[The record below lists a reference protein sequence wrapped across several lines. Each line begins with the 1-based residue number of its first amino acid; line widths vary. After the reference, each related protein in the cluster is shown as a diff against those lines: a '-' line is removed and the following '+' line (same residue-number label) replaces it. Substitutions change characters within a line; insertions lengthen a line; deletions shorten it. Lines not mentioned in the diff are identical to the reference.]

1 MSHLDDN
8 FLLYKEEKLDSISN
22 SLNREY
28 PEICEE
34 LALTQIEVQLQ
45 LLGAAVCRI
54 EEEGLIGLALQA
66 FDVNENL
73 SPLKISLFPLTAKS
87 KNSRSWFGAI
97 PWDFYARLYVEEIP
111 ELDEYTSDEKMD
123 ELFYA
128 VFSTHQKGGA
138 DLVTFLLNSLRKD
151 YGLQLT
157 LCARIDD

>member
-1 MSHLDDN
+1 MDP
-8 FLLYKEEKLDSISN
+8 ISD

-28 PEICEE
+28 PEIREE

-45 LLGAAVCRI
+45 LLGVAVCRV
-54 EEEGLIGLALQA
+54 EEEGLTGLALQA

-87 KNSRSWFGAI
+87 KTSRSWFGAI
-97 PWDFYARLYVEEIP
+97 PWDFYVRLYVEEIP
-111 ELDEYTSDEKMD
+111 ELDEYTCDEKID
-123 ELFYA
+123 ELFFA
-128 VFSTHQKGGA
+128 VFGTHQKGGA
-138 DLVTFLLNSLRKD
+138 DLVAFLMNSLRKE

>member
-1 MSHLDDN
+1 MDPLS
-8 FLLYKEEKLDSISN
+8 E
-22 SLNREY
+22 SLNRDF
-28 PEICEE
+28 PEIREE

-66 FDVNENL
+66 FDVNDNL

-97 PWDFYARLYVEEIP
+97 PWDFYVRMYVEEIP
-111 ELDEYTSDEKMD
+111 ELDEYTSNEKMD

-128 VFSTHQKGGA
+128 VFSTHEKCGA
-138 DLVTFLLNSLRKD
+138 DLVAFLMSSLRRE

-157 LCARIDD
+157 LCASIDD

>member
-1 MSHLDDN
+1 MDP
-8 FLLYKEEKLDSISN
+8 ISD

-28 PEICEE
+28 PEIREE

-97 PWDFYARLYVEEIP
+97 PWDFYVRFYVEEIP
-111 ELDEYTSDEKMD
+111 ELDEYTRDEKMD
-123 ELFYA
+123 ELFFA
-128 VFSTHQKGGA
+128 AFSTHQKHGA
-138 DLVTFLLNSLRKD
+138 DLIAFLFKSLRKE
-151 YGLQLT
+151 YGLQACLY
-157 LCARIDD
+157 AKES

>member
-1 MSHLDDN
+1 MDP
-8 FLLYKEEKLDSISN
+8 ISD
-22 SLNREY
+22 SLNHEY
-28 PEICEE
+28 PEIREE

-54 EEEGLIGLALQA
+54 EEEGVTGLALQA

-97 PWDFYARLYVEEIP
+97 PWDFYVRIYVEEIP
-111 ELDEYTSDEKMD
+111 ELNEYTCDEKMD
-123 ELFYA
+123 ELFFA
-128 VFSTHQKGGA
+128 VLSTHQKGGA
-138 DLVTFLLNSLRKD
+138 DLVAFLLNSLREE